1 MEHACYYQYAFED
14 EFSKNLNLDINR
26 LKKVKSF
33 VTETVDDYSCER
45 SQDEIESY
53 ERCEKTNK
61 KCVKQWLDKFN
72 ACDTYEQFKKVCS
85 NYEKSTVSQYKRIEF
100 FFFQYAFDAQYN
112 KKHLDVLME
121 YLSKDYYIG
130 GNAVQG
136 LCLIHT
142 PEVIL
147 DKYDFSQASVAT
159 NRKRKKEVKDFVK
172 DLKNQDVEMTVVGYF
187 DKVTHFYCEETQVY
201 RYYNCQGIVKK

>member
-45 SQDEIESY
+45 SQDEVESY
-53 ERCEKTNK
+53 EHCEKVNK

-172 DLKNQDVEMTVVGYF
+172 DLKNQDV
-187 DKVTHFYCEETQVY
+187 
-201 RYYNCQGIVKK
+201 